1 MNLEKTIYEY
11 RKFLLKYGNVVKT
24 DDWQGLQDGF
34 EFLELQ
40 SVSFKVEMPETIEDL
55 ATQTNAWLPW
65 AEDHFQERI
74 CGEPLNP
81 PPSHKYWLKGNEN
94 FLCDEKFSHTYPER
108 FWPKTLLENGI
119 RFKTGDFE
127 DLVRLLQRNRSTRQA
142 YLPIYFP
149 EDLSASNEGE
159 RVPCTLG
166 YHIFIRDNKL
176 NMMYP
181 MRSCDAIR
189 HFHNDLY
196 MAGRLMQTVRDR
208 VDSCIE
214 IGYLHFVCS
223 SFHCFKNDEYTL
235 KKLLGL

>member
-11 RKFLLKYGNVVKT
+11 RKFLLNYGNIVKT

-55 ATQTNAWLPW
+55 ANQTNAWLPW

-74 CGEPLNP
+74 GGLPLNP

-208 VDSCIE
+208 VDPSIG

-223 SFHCFKNDEYTL
+223 SFHCFKNDEYGL